1 MKLQMK
7 FQKILLL
14 VSLIL
19 AAISIVYSFAYFTGS
34 LSTLYPYVT
43 GKGSRDI
50 NCADTYYFAQ
60 DFNGLMLILS
70 IVYLA
75 VIVAMYFMQC
85 SKRRNY
91 YITNYIVTIAAAVY
105 IAVFAVLCI
114 AMNAATLSMFLNDID
129 WEKYRGNYDPAD
141 PAYGFDDSV
150 AMFALGFVLHVI
162 VLLDAVAL
170 GLNLLWKHKLM
181 KGEKQLLAQ
190 VSETTEEAPTAPE
203 TPETEV
209 V

>member
-19 AAISIVYSFAYFTGS
+19 AALAIVYSLAYFTGS
-34 LSTLYPYVT
+34 LSSLYNYVNNRSY
-43 GKGSRDI
+43 KI
-50 NCADTYYFAQ
+50 NCEDTYYFAQ
-60 DFNGLMLILS
+60 DFNGVMLALS

-75 VIVAMYFMQC
+75 VIVVMYIAAC
-85 SKRRNY
+85 GKRRNY
-91 YITNYIVTIAAAVY
+91 YITNYIVSIAAAVY
-105 IAVFAVLCI
+105 VAVFAIVCI

-129 WEKYRGNYDPAD
+129 WEAYRAAHATGDAIAVY
-141 PAYGFDDSV
+141 DDSV
-150 AMFALGFVLHVI
+150 TMFVLGFVLHFI
-162 VLLDAVAL
+162 VLLNAVAI

-190 VSETTEEAPTAPE
+190 NAEEAE
-203 TPETEV
+203 VVTEV
-209 V
+209 A